1 MGRFDMML
9 MILWHVRVVRCV
21 NINLDRRWAVVN
33 E

>member
-21 NINLDRRWAVVN
+21 NINIRQTMGSCK
-33 E
+33 